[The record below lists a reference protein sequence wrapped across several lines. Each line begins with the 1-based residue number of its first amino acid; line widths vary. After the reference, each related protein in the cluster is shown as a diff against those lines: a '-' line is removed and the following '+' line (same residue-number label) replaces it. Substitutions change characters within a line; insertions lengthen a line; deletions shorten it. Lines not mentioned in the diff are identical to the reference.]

1 MCASANEQPLVKWNI
16 TANQIQ
22 QTRPNSTTT
31 TLWVSESNR
40 QLETGHRKRNRVC
53 FYSIAYHLAKEKKK
67 LMRMNELITT
77 SADNTRQ
84 ISLSWHLEV
93 IFYHFAPSMPLSP
106 PPQPPIISQEKED
119 GTASIVAIVFLS
131 SCIFR
136 VKTAVCVHP
145 PTPLLSNHK
154 IPHWKKKSPKS
165 LNGLQS
171 KKKRKDELNSI
182 WGGPKGV
189 RVSDDKFFQFLPQK

>member
-1 MCASANEQPLVKWNI
+1 
-16 TANQIQ
+16 
-22 QTRPNSTTT
+22 
-31 TLWVSESNR
+31 
-40 QLETGHRKRNRVC
+40 
-53 FYSIAYHLAKEKKK
+53 
-67 LMRMNELITT
+67 MNELITT

-93 IFYHFAPSMPLSP
+93 IFYHFPPSMPLSP

-154 IPHWKKKSPKS
+154 IPHWKKNNRQNRWMAFS
-165 LNGLQS
+165 Q
-171 KKKRKDELNSI
+171 KRKEKMSSI
-182 WGGPKGV
+182 QFGGPQRGAGIWWQILPVFAPKIK
-189 RVSDDKFFQFLPQK
+189 RMLDWWWTKFPTHRYRSMPSK

>member
-1 MCASANEQPLVKWNI
+1 
-16 TANQIQ
+16 
-22 QTRPNSTTT
+22 
-31 TLWVSESNR
+31 
-40 QLETGHRKRNRVC
+40 
-53 FYSIAYHLAKEKKK
+53 
-67 LMRMNELITT
+67 
-77 SADNTRQ
+77 
-84 ISLSWHLEV
+84 
-93 IFYHFAPSMPLSP
+93 MPLSP

-119 GTASIVAIVFLS
+119 GSASIVAIVFLS

-182 WGGPKGV
+182 WGAPKGCGYLMTNSSSFCPKNKKNVRLMMNQIPHPQIPEHALKKV
-189 RVSDDKFFQFLPQK
+189 RVENSLQSTKQQQPLQSLVIEIFRLVFRFFSWYVHASRACTRWRTPGFSSYY